1 MAWRYHINKAS
12 VRVGLFIPRRLKDAH
27 RNLRKRGEEIDSKFW
42 DGITISDS
50 GDTCSISISVS
61 GGSNSEMLDF
71 SEIADRAVAAMEKL
85 YRQLSRIWSRL

>member
-1 MAWRYHINKAS
+1 
-12 VRVGLFIPRRLKDAH
+12 LKDAH
-27 RNLRKRGEEIDSKFW
+27 RNLGKRGEEIDSGFW

-61 GGSNSEMLDF
+61 GGSKGKMLDF

-85 YRQLSRIWSRL
+85 YRQLARIWSRL

>member
-61 GGSNSEMLDF
+61 GGSNSEMLDLPD
-71 SEIADRAVAAMEKL
+71 IADQAVAAMAMINN
-85 YRQLSRIWSRL
+85 QISRILTQT

>member
-27 RNLRKRGEEIDSKFW
+27 RNLGKRGEEIDSGFW

-61 GGSNSEMLDF
+61 GGSNSEMLDLPD
-71 SEIADRAVAAMEKL
+71 IADQAVAAMAMINN
-85 YRQLSRIWSRL
+85 QISRILTQT